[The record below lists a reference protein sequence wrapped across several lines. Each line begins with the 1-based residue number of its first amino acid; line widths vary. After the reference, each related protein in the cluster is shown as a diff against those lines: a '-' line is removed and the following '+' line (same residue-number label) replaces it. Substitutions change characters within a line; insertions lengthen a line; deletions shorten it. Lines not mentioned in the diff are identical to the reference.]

1 MGMYEDI
8 QTDIKEALN
17 SDLLD
22 AYKTFNITDLVSS
35 TYTPEDGVLTKIEDS
50 QDCKC
55 VVLKDLEGDDL
66 DNPESVSGMTFLV
79 MDSDKPFDFK
89 NGQKIL
95 YDSEYYKLKGKKTD
109 PIRATWTLSCVAW
122 N

>member
-1 MGMYEDI
+1 MGLYDEI
-8 QTDIKEALN
+8 QLDIKEALN

-22 AYKTFNITDLVSS
+22 AYKTFKITDFVSS
-35 TYTPEDGVLTKIEDS
+35 IYDPETGILTKTENS

-55 VVLKDLEGDDL
+55 VELKNQEGDDL
-66 DNPESVSGMTFLV
+66 DNPESVSGVIFLV
-79 MDSDKPFDFK
+79 MDSDKPFDFS

-95 YDSEYYKLKGKKTD
+95 YNGEYYKVKGKKTD
-109 PIRATWTLSCVAW
+109 PIGATWTLSCVAW